1 MAEED
6 ARQETNLGAY
16 SPVDY
21 MSITS
26 FPRLPEDDAGSTDN
40 VLRCRKEDD
49 SSLCDPDSTDPDL
62 FLKSAR
68 LQRLPSSS
76 SEMGSQ
82 EMSPLR
88 VTNKDPF
95 SGDCTCRQDGLTVII
110 TACLTFATGVTV
122 ALIMQIY
129 FGDPQIFHQGA
140 VVTDVAH
147 CSAVGTEILNRDG
160 SSVDAAIVSALCL
173 GIIHPHSSGIGGGG
187 VMLVHDIRKNESF
200 IFDFRETAPAEV
212 EEQMFT
218 HSWEDKPGLLVAVP
232 GMMQGLHQAHQLYGR
247 VSWSELM
254 SAAAKVAKE
263 GFNVTQELAKAI
275 DQVKDKN
282 MSDIFLETFL
292 PHGQPLQSGAFMKR
306 LDLAAILNAVGLDGI
321 SAFYSGN
328 ITEEMASEVRSKGG
342 VLSEEDFANYSVIV
356 EKPVEGSYQGHFVL
370 TAPPPHVGPALVA
383 ALNILEGFNI
393 TAQASR
399 NLTYHLLTE
408 SLKMALALASNL
420 GDPFFDSTTTQ
431 ATEQMLSK
439 SEANSLRQLINDS
452 VAFPPGHYL
461 PFYSLETGPSA
472 SQVHVIGP
480 DDFIVSV
487 VSSLNRPFGSGIM
500 TASGVLLN
508 SQMLDF
514 SWSNKT
520 QDNSTV
526 NLRNSIQAGKRP
538 MSFLLPT
545 IVRPLRGMCGTY
557 LSLGA
562 SSGTK
567 ALSSLTQV
575 LLNIFS
581 FHKHLNESLALGR
594 LYPQLQPNILLVDN
608 EFPEEDVE
616 FLVERSHTV
625 VREEVLSSV
634 HVAKRI
640 NDFITGAKDP
650 RSSDA
655 AAAVIS

>member
-1 MAEED
+1 MAEEE
-6 ARQETNLGAY
+6 AGQETNLGAY

-26 FPRLPEDDAGSTDN
+26 FPRLPEDDTGSTDN
-40 VLRCRKEDD
+40 VLRYRKDDD
-49 SSLCDPDSTDPDL
+49 SSLCDPDTTDPDL

-95 SGDCTCRQDGLTVII
+95 SSDCACRQDGLTVII

-147 CSAVGTEILNRDG
+147 CSTVGTEILNRDG

-200 IFDFRETAPAEV
+200 IIDFRETAPAEV
-212 EEQMFT
+212 EEQMFV
-218 HSWEDKPGLLVAVP
+218 HNWEDKPGLLVAVP
-232 GMMQGLHQAHQLYGR
+232 GMIQGLHQAHQLYGR
-247 VSWSELM
+247 ISWSELM
-254 SAAAKVAKE
+254 AAAAKVAQD
-263 GFNVTQELAKAI
+263 GFNVTQELEGLSE
-275 DQVKDKN
+275 KDEPTMVNKVTKEINLSGNN
-282 MSDIFLETFL
+282 MWCSL
-292 PHGQPLQSGAFMKR
+292 PSSRALLIPYSFYLQS
-306 LDLAAILNAVGLDGI
+306 
-321 SAFYSGN
+321 
-328 ITEEMASEVRSKGG
+328 
-342 VLSEEDFANYSVIV
+342 
-356 EKPVEGSYQGHFVL
+356 
-370 TAPPPHVGPALVA
+370 
-383 ALNILEGFNI
+383 
-393 TAQASR
+393 
-399 NLTYHLLTE
+399 
-408 SLKMALALASNL
+408 LKIALALASSL
-420 GDPFFDSTTTQ
+420 SDPFFNSTVTQ
-431 ATEQMLSK
+431 LIEQMLSK
-439 SEANSLRQLINDS
+439 SEAKILHQLINDS
-452 VAFPPGHYL
+452 AAFPPAHYL
-461 PFYSLETGPSA
+461 PFYSLETGSSA
-472 SQVHVIGP
+472 SQVHVFGP

-514 SWSNKT
+514 SWSNKA
-520 QDNSTV
+520 QDNSTA

-538 MSFLLPT
+538 VSFLLPT

-562 SSGTK
+562 SGGTNT
-567 ALSSLTQV
+567 LSSLTEV

-581 FHKHLNESLALGR
+581 FRKHLNESLALGR
-594 LYPQLQPNILLVDN
+594 FYPQLQPNVLLVEN
-608 EFPEEDVE
+608 EFPEEEVE
-616 FLVERSHTV
+616 FLAERGHTV
-625 VREEVLSSV
+625 MREEIHSLV
-634 HVAKRI
+634 HVARRI

-655 AAAVIS
+655 AAAVIL

>member
-1 MAEED
+1 MAEEEVG
-6 ARQETNLGAY
+6 QETNLGAY

-40 VLRCRKEDD
+40 VLRYRKEDD
-49 SSLCDPDSTDPDL
+49 SSLCDPDTADPDL

-122 ALIMQIY
+122 ALIIQIY

-147 CSAVGTEILNRDG
+147 CSTVGTEILNRDG

-200 IFDFRETAPAEV
+200 IVDFRETAPAEI
-212 EEQMFT
+212 EEQMFA

-232 GMMQGLHQAHQLYGR
+232 GMLQGLHQAHQLYGR
-247 VSWSELM
+247 ISWSELM
-254 SAAAKVAKE
+254 AAAVKVAQE
-263 GFNVTQELAKAI
+263 GFNVTQEL
-275 DQVKDKN
+275 
-282 MSDIFLETFL
+282 
-292 PHGQPLQSGAFMKR
+292 
-306 LDLAAILNAVGLDGI
+306 
-321 SAFYSGN
+321 
-328 ITEEMASEVRSKGG
+328 
-342 VLSEEDFANYSVIV
+342 
-356 EKPVEGSYQGHFVL
+356 GHFVL

-393 TAQASR
+393 TAQATR
-399 NLTYHLLTE
+399 NLTYHLLAE
-408 SLKMALALASNL
+408 SLKIALALASSL
-420 GDPFFDSTTTQ
+420 GDPFYNSTITQ
-431 ATEQMLSK
+431 VTEQMLSK
-439 SEANSLRQLINDS
+439 LEAKSLRQQINDG
-452 VAFPPGHYL
+452 VGFPPAHYL
-461 PFYSLETGPSA
+461 PYYSLETGPSA

-526 NLRNSIQAGKRP
+526 NLGNSIQAGKRP
-538 MSFLLPT
+538 LSFLLPT
-545 IVRPLRGMCGTY
+545 IVRPLQGMCGTY

-562 SSGTK
+562 SLGTK
-567 ALSSLTQV
+567 SLSSLTEV

-581 FHKHLNESLALGR
+581 FRKHLNESLALGR
-594 LYPQLQPNILLVDN
+594 LYPQLQPNVLLVDN

-616 FLVERSHTV
+616 FLTERSHTV
-625 VREEVLSSV
+625 VREEVHSLV

-655 AAAVIS
+655 AASVIL

>member
-1 MAEED
+1 MAEEE
-6 ARQETNLGAY
+6 AGQETNLGAY

-26 FPRLPEDDAGSTDN
+26 FPRLPEDDTGSTDN
-40 VLRCRKEDD
+40 VLRYRKDDD
-49 SSLCDPDSTDPDL
+49 SSLCDPDTTDPDL

-95 SGDCTCRQDGLTVII
+95 SGDCACRQDGLTVII

-147 CSAVGTEILNRDG
+147 CSTVGTEILNRDG

-173 GIIHPHSSGIGGGG
+173 GIVHPHSSGIGGGG

-200 IFDFRETAPAEV
+200 IIDFRETAPAEV
-212 EEQMFT
+212 EEQMFA
-218 HSWEDKPGLLVAVP
+218 HNWKDKPGLLVAVP

-247 VSWSELM
+247 ISWSELM
-254 SAAAKVAKE
+254 AAAAKIARE

-275 DQVKDKN
+275 NQVKDSN
-282 MSDIFLETFL
+282 MSDTFHETFL
-292 PHGQPLQSGAFMKR
+292 PQGQPLHPGAFMKR
-306 LDLAAILNAVGLDGI
+306 LDLAAIFSAVGFGGI

-328 ITEEMASEVRSKGG
+328 VTEEMASEVQSRGG
-342 VLSEEDFANYSVIV
+342 VLSVEDFANYSVIV

-370 TAPPPHVGPALVA
+370 SAPAPHAGPALIA

-393 TAQASR
+393 TAQATR

-408 SLKMALALASNL
+408 SLKIALALASSL
-420 GDPFFDSTTTQ
+420 SDPFFNSSVNQ
-431 ATEQMLSK
+431 LIEQMLSK
-439 SEANSLRQLINDS
+439 SEARTLRQLINDS
-452 VAFPPGHYL
+452 VAFPPAHYL
-461 PFYSLETGPSA
+461 PVYSLETGPST

-508 SQMLDF
+508 SQMSDF
-514 SWSNKT
+514 FWPNKA
-520 QDNSTV
+520 QDNSTA
-526 NLRNSIQAGKRP
+526 NLRNSIQPGKRP
-538 MSFLLPT
+538 LSFLLPT

-562 SSGTK
+562 SGGTNT
-567 ALSSLTQV
+567 LSSLTEV

-581 FHKHLNESLALGR
+581 FRKHLNESLALSR
-594 LYPQLQPNILLVDN
+594 FYPQLQPNVLLVEN
-608 EFPEEDVE
+608 EFPEEEVE
-616 FLVERSHTV
+616 FLAERGHTV
-625 VREEVLSSV
+625 VREEIHSLV
-634 HVAKRI
+634 HVARRI

-655 AAAVIS
+655 AAAVIL

>member
-6 ARQETNLGAY
+6 AGQETNLGAY

-40 VLRCRKEDD
+40 VLRYRKEDD
-49 SSLCDPDSTDPDL
+49 SSLCDPDTTDPDL

-82 EMSPLR
+82 EISPLR

-95 SGDCTCRQDGLTVII
+95 SRDCTCRQDGLTVII
-110 TACLTFATGVTV
+110 TACLTFATGVT
-122 ALIMQIY
+122 
-129 FGDPQIFHQGA
+129 IFHQGA

-147 CSAVGTEILNRDG
+147 CSTVGTEILNRDG

-200 IFDFRETAPAEV
+200 VVDFRETAPAEV
-212 EEQMFT
+212 EEQMLA

-232 GMMQGLHQAHQLYGR
+232 GMLQGLHQAHQLYGR
-247 VSWSELM
+247 ISWSELM
-254 SAAAKVAKE
+254 AAAAKVAQE
-263 GFNVTQELAKAI
+263 GFNITQELAKAI

-282 MSDIFLETFL
+282 MSDTFCETFL
-292 PHGQPLQSGAFMKR
+292 PQGQPLQPGAFMKR
-306 LDLAAILNAVGLDGI
+306 LDLVAIFNAVGSEGV
-321 SAFYSGN
+321 SAFYNGN
-328 ITEEMASEVRSKGG
+328 VTEEMASEVRSKGG
-342 VLSEEDFANYSVIV
+342 VVSVEDFANYSVII

-370 TAPPPHVGPALVA
+370 AAPPPHAGAALVS
-383 ALNILEGFNI
+383 ALNILEQFNI

-399 NLTYHLLTE
+399 NLTYHVLTE
-408 SLKMALALASNL
+408 SLKIALALASSL
-420 GDPFFDSTTTQ
+420 GDPFFNSTITQ
-431 ATEQMLSK
+431 TTEQMLNK
-439 SEANSLRQLINDS
+439 SEAKSLRQLINDS
-452 VAFPPGHYL
+452 VAFPPAHYL

-526 NLRNSIQAGKRP
+526 NL
-538 MSFLLPT
+538 
-545 IVRPLRGMCGTY
+545 
-557 LSLGA
+557 
-562 SSGTK
+562 
-567 ALSSLTQV
+567 
-575 LLNIFS
+575 
-581 FHKHLNESLALGR
+581 
-594 LYPQLQPNILLVDN
+594 
-608 EFPEEDVE
+608 
-616 FLVERSHTV
+616 
-625 VREEVLSSV
+625 
-634 HVAKRI
+634 
-640 NDFITGAKDP
+640 
-650 RSSDA
+650 
-655 AAAVIS
+655 

>member
-1 MAEED
+1 MAEEE

-40 VLRCRKEDD
+40 VLRYRKEDD
-49 SSLCDPDSTDPDL
+49 SSLCDPDTTDPDL

-122 ALIMQIY
+122 ALIIQIY

-147 CSAVGTEILNRDG
+147 CSTVGTEILNRDG

-173 GIIHPHSSGIGGGG
+173 GIVHPHSSGIGGGG

-200 IFDFRETAPAEV
+200 IVDFRETAPAEI
-212 EEQMFT
+212 EEQMFA

-232 GMMQGLHQAHQLYGR
+232 GMLQGLHQAHQLYGR
-247 VSWSELM
+247 ISWPELM
-254 SAAAKVAKE
+254 AAAAKVAQE
-263 GFNVTQELAKAI
+263 GFNVTQEL
-275 DQVKDKN
+275 
-282 MSDIFLETFL
+282 
-292 PHGQPLQSGAFMKR
+292 
-306 LDLAAILNAVGLDGI
+306 
-321 SAFYSGN
+321 
-328 ITEEMASEVRSKGG
+328 
-342 VLSEEDFANYSVIV
+342 
-356 EKPVEGSYQGHFVL
+356 GHFVL
-370 TAPPPHVGPALVA
+370 TAPPPHAGPALVA

-393 TAQASR
+393 TAQATR
-399 NLTYHLLTE
+399 NLTYHLLAE
-408 SLKMALALASNL
+408 SLKIALALASSL
-420 GDPFFDSTTTQ
+420 GDPFFNSTITQ
-431 ATEQMLSK
+431 VTEQMLSK
-439 SEANSLRQLINDS
+439 LEAKSLRQQINEG
-452 VAFPPGHYL
+452 VGFPPAHYL
-461 PFYSLETGPSA
+461 PYYSLETGPSA

-526 NLRNSIQAGKRP
+526 NLGNSIQAGKRP
-538 MSFLLPT
+538 LSFLLPT
-545 IVRPLRGMCGTY
+545 IVRPLQGMCGTY

-562 SSGTK
+562 SLGTK
-567 ALSSLTQV
+567 SLSSLTEV

-581 FHKHLNESLALGR
+581 FRKYLNESLALGR
-594 LYPQLQPNILLVDN
+594 LYPQLQPNVLLVDN

-616 FLVERSHTV
+616 FLTERSHTV
-625 VREEVLSSV
+625 VREEIHSLV

-655 AAAVIS
+655 AASVIL